1 MRIGL
6 DIMGGD
12 YAPEQ
17 IVSGAIL
24 AYKELSSSCEI
35 VLLGPKQIIASQI
48 LAHGGNPDWF
58 SIVDSP
64 ETIEMGEDP
73 IKAFK
78 TKPKS
83 SIVQGFH
90 MLKKEQLDGFASAG
104 STGAMMVGAMHVS
117 EPIPGVLRPCIASM
131 YPNLDK
137 GYNLILDVGI
147 NANSK
152 PEYLYQFAI
161 IGTLYAQLINN
172 VRNPKVGLLNIGSEP
187 GKGSFL
193 CQKSFELMQ
202 NSNDFNFI
210 GNIEANDLFNN
221 NKVDVIVTDGFT
233 GNVII
238 KHAESFYSIMKQRNI
253 SDTFFDR
260 LNFENIGGTPILGI
274 NHTVIVGHGIS
285 TKIAVKNMLLQTKL
299 VIESKIS
306 TNIKKMLNNE

>member
-24 AYKELSSSCEI
+24 AYKELSLSHQI
-35 VLLGPKQIIASQI
+35 VLLGPKQTITNQIIAY
-48 LAHGGNPDWF
+48 GGNPEWF
-58 SIVDSP
+58 SIIDTP
-64 ETIEMGEDP
+64 ETIAMGEDP
-73 IKAFK
+73 VKAFK

-83 SIVQGFH
+83 SIVQGFR
-90 MLKKEQLDGFASAG
+90 MLKENQLDGFASAG

-117 EPIPGVLRPCIASM
+117 EPIPGVLRPCIASL
-131 YPNLDK
+131 YPNLSNR
-137 GYNLILDVGI
+137 YNLIIDVGI

-152 PEYLYQFAI
+152 PEQLYQFGI

-172 VRNPKVGLLNIGSEP
+172 VENPKVGLLNIGSEP

-210 GNIEANDLFNN
+210 GNIEATDLFNN
-221 NKVDVIVTDGFT
+221 YKVDVIVTDGFT
-233 GNVII
+233 GNVVI
-238 KHAESFYSIMKQRNI
+238 KQAESFYSIMKQQNI
-253 SDTFFDR
+253 SNTFLDR
-260 LNFENIGGTPILGI
+260 LNFENIGGTPVLGI
-274 NHTVIVGHGIS
+274 NHTVVIGHGIS
-285 TKIAVKNMLLQTKL
+285 NDIAVKNMVLQTKL
-299 VIESKIS
+299 VIESNIS
-306 TNIKKMLNNE
+306 ANIKKMLNNE